1 MIDFFDF
8 DKISHYREYIQIS
21 IDVSQQIGY
30 KNDKNL
36 IVTVFYF
43 SLDENVR

>member
-30 KNDKNL
+30 SD
-36 IVTVFYF
+36 
-43 SLDENVR
+43 

>member
-21 IDVSQQIGY
+21 IDVCQQIGY
-30 KNDKNL
+30 SD
-36 IVTVFYF
+36 
-43 SLDENVR
+43 